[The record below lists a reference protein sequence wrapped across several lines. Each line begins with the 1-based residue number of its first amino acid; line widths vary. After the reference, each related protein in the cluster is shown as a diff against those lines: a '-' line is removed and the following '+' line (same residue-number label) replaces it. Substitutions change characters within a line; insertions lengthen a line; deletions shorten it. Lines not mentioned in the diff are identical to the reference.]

1 MVACANQL
9 ADSSGVYTCTLTPVF
24 ALVAARGRGCRT
36 EEASDTSC
44 SNASPLWMGSLPL
57 AWPWP
62 PGLRCRCVVVC
73 CGVVWCGVV
82 WCGVVWCV
90 VLLLLLEGIQ
100 DQNYCLSAS

>member
-1 MVACANQL
+1 MFERL
-9 ADSSGVYTCTLTPVF
+9 ASVDGVF
-24 ALVAARGRGCRT
+24 AAGMAVAAG
-36 EEASDTSC
+36 
-44 SNASPLWMGSLPL
+44 SPLP
-57 AWPWP
+57 
-62 PGLRCRCVVVC
+62 VC